1 MPLLLISDLTQHD
14 SNNTDYFS
22 YWANVSAVESYFLSC
37 ACDVTGEGCV
47 MTVEGYACV
56 AIDGRVEEKSSYDSS
71 ISKVYLAGGGLS
83 MVIDAEVEDIS
94 GLESSIS

>member
-1 MPLLLISDLTQHD
+1 
-14 SNNTDYFS
+14 
-22 YWANVSAVESYFLSC
+22 
-37 ACDVTGEGCV
+37 